1 MISQNISNIQNLER
15 PQLPVFGEQDKSIFS
30 SEKAEVNQFRKNKL
44 IPAITEAIA
53 PYLDVSNL
61 SGALTLMSNDQ
72 YEQMVNQLSTFLNVN
87 PDDIKQSIAILGKQN
102 K

>member
-1 MISQNISNIQNLER
+1 
-15 PQLPVFGEQDKSIFS
+15 
-30 SEKAEVNQFRKNKL
+30 
-44 IPAITEAIA
+44 
-53 PYLDVSNL
+53 
-61 SGALTLMSNDQ
+61 MSNDQ